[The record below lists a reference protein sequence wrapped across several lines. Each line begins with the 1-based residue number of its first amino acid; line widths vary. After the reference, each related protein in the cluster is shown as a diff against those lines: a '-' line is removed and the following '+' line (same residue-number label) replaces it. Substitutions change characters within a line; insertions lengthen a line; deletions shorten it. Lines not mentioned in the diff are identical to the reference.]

1 MRYLNAVFPALLS
14 NRKIIKLNKSHHYS
28 TTKQLN
34 SIMYTKSHEYIDKE
48 EGKSI
53 GKIGISKYATER
65 IGEIIYA
72 EMMDD
77 DEAVEKGS
85 LIGVLESVKS
95 ANDIYAP
102 ISGILL
108 EKNQKVIDD
117 PNIISRDPLSEG
129 WIFKV
134 SCNSLDDKELMNR
147 EEYDKYVE
155 EEKNK

>member
-1 MRYLNAVFPALLS
+1 MRYLNAVVPALLS
-14 NRKIIKLNKSHHYS
+14 KKKIIKLNKSHDYS
-28 TTKQLN
+28 TSKQLN
-34 SIMYTKSHEYIDKE
+34 KIMYTKSHEYIDKE

-53 GKIGISKYATER
+53 GKVGISKYASEH
-65 IGEIIYA
+65 IGEIIFA

-85 LIGVLESVKS
+85 IIGVLESVKS

-102 ISGILL
+102 INCVIL
-108 EKNQKVIDD
+108 EKNRKVIDD
-117 PNIISRDPLSEG
+117 PNIISRDPKREG

-134 SCNSLDDKELMNR
+134 SCNSLHDNELMNS

>member
-1 MRYLNAVFPALLS
+1 MRYLNAIVPALLS
-14 NRKIIKLNKSHHYS
+14 KKKIIKLNKSHHYS

-34 SIMYTKSHEYIDKE
+34 KIMYTKSHEYIDKE

-53 GKIGISKYATER
+53 GKVGISKYASER
-65 IGEIIYA
+65 IGEIIFA
-72 EMMDD
+72 EMMND

-85 LIGVLESVKS
+85 IIGVLESVKS

-108 EKNQKVIDD
+108 EKNEKVIND
-117 PNIISRDPLSEG
+117 PNIISCDPLGEG
-129 WIFKV
+129 WICKV
-134 SCNSLDDKELMNR
+134 SCNSLDDKELMNS

-155 EEKNK
+155 EEKKK